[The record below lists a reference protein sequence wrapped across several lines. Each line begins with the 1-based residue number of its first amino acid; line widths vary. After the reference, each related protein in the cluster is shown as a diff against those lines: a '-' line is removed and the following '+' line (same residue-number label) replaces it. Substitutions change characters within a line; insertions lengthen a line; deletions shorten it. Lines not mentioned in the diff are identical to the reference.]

1 MHSAELSLV
10 IFTLLSQFSA
20 GMLMSVFIFR
30 VFLSVDSPV
39 NQEKLTF
46 WCTSTAFITM
56 LVALVISFLHLNA
69 PLSSIYAMSNLRE
82 SWLSREILMASV
94 FAFLLFL
101 QVAASGFKL
110 VSARNQNI
118 LMTLGLI
125 AGLYLVYS
133 MGRLYMIPTVPAWN
147 NPGTMLAFY
156 ATAFLT
162 GPAVFLAVHA
172 KLNSKNDIQ
181 KNPPAIMLVYGGM
194 IFAGMLMVAAAAL
207 FSTPEPT
214 ALENIG
220 FEAQTSSR
228 YLMVIR
234 WLLLLFGVAVIIG
247 PFGSLKK
254 PQASFFTYK
263 YVWGFILL
271 VVSEILARFDFYSS
285 YFRIGL

>member
-1 MHSAELSLV
+1 MHSAEWSLV
-10 IFTLLSQFSA
+10 FFTLLSQFSA

-30 VFLSVDSPV
+30 VFLSADSPV
-39 NQEKLTF
+39 NQEKLTI
-46 WCTSTAFITM
+46 WGITTAFITM

-125 AGLYLVYS
+125 AGLYLIYS

-162 GPAVFLAVHA
+162 GPALFLAVHA

-194 IFAGMLMVAAAAL
+194 IFAGMLMVAAAAM
-207 FSTPEPT
+207 FSNPEPT

-220 FEAQTSSR
+220 FEAHSSSR
-228 YLMVIR
+228 FLLIGR
-234 WLLLLFGVAVIIG
+234 WVLLVVGVAVSIG
-247 PFGSLKK
+247 SFGSLKK
-254 PQASFFTYK
+254 LQTNFATSK
-263 YVWGFILL
+263 YIWGFAL
-271 VVSEILARFDFYSS
+271 VFTSEILARIDFYSS